1 MTDDQRTFLLR
12 KFETS
17 VELCE
22 EDKRKAGTLSD
33 ENRRYIEQGT
43 LALEWLRGERPPMP
57 ALLAYLEERLEA
69 IDSDFDYETALEVV
83 TEHDTFAAAIAE
95 LR

>member
-12 KFETS
+12 DFETS
-17 VELCE
+17 IGRFE

-33 ENRRYIEQGT
+33 ESRRSIEQST
-43 LALEWLRGERPPMP
+43 LAVEWLRRDRPPTP
-57 ALLAYLEERLEA
+57 ALLAYMEERLEE

-83 TEHDTFAAAIAE
+83 TEHDTFAAAIAD